1 MHNCH
6 ILNYL
11 KAFVKKHPSL
21 YIFILNFLSPVL
33 ATGKSYKAIL
43 DRVPTEEMVLNLG
56 SGPTRLSGRILNVDF
71 YLYKNVDIIAD
82 VHYLPF
88 KSNSVGGVI
97 SVAMLEHV
105 ENPKSVVDEMHRI
118 LKPGGH
124 IYSIVPFIFG
134 YHSAPSD
141 YYRWTKEGIRNLFC
155 SFDEIEV
162 GVYSGPT
169 SSMLIILQEWLA
181 MLLSFRSRVLYQLL
195 YIFFMIL
202 LTPFKLIDFYLRKHP
217 EAHKTAAT
225 LYFIGK
231 K

>member
-1 MHNCH
+1 M
-6 ILNYL
+6 
-11 KAFVKKHPSL
+11 
-21 YIFILNFLSPVL
+21 
-33 ATGKSYKAIL
+33 
-43 DRVPTEEMVLNLG
+43 
-56 SGPTRLSGRILNVDF
+56 
-71 YLYKNVDIIAD
+71 
-82 VHYLPF
+82 
-88 KSNSVGGVI
+88 
-97 SVAMLEHV
+97 AMLEHV